1 MFEKIKKTFGIQQK
15 EERTDA
21 ALVQAFLRGDD
32 LPFQGQ
38 GIFDHGIQDPY
49 SQNIAVFRCI
59 NIISSSLSRV
69 PLRLMR
75 RGRELNN
82 GKVYNLLNKP
92 NSVQNRIEFI
102 NMLLTQ
108 LHISGNA
115 FIYIDGRNSEGI
127 PRSLMLLPP
136 ESISPIKG
144 ASIYDLEGWRVKTG
158 ARETVDI
165 AKADIIHIKY
175 AANPQDPI
183 MGVGPS
189 SIASLA
195 VDTDFAAAVYNRSVM
210 KNGGLPSGILSYKGP
225 GKLTEEMKEEIRQS
239 WYRTYGS
246 PRASSRLA
254 VTNSDW
260 TFQPTGTSQKE
271 MEFLEARRWNL
282 VDIARA
288 YNVPVMYLNDDSTS
302 ATSEASITI
311 QRRMFYEENLIPLAR
326 KLQEIITSEFLVK
339 IDNMLSI
346 EFDFSNIAALQVDY
360 NERVKAGQDLQKMGF
375 SINQINERLDLGLK
389 EEPWGDEHLVPV
401 NMVPAQDVVDHDVHL
416 PSGDSGEE
424 LVDSPEK
431 SLEGTE
437 TASLRWSV
445 LAKGAQQIEKKCT
458 NKMRRLFLKQRSLV
472 LKSLDKAEPDDLDA
486 ASKALRGIDSS
497 AFAEAIVPFLISS
510 YSEGN
515 ISALS
520 GVKEVEGIE
529 PEEGELV
536 ISNATRYCAER
547 YDSLARLC
555 EEAKDLVE
563 QEISSGLSLGESVED
578 IQKRVR
584 QTYNVIIGR
593 SKMVSRT
600 EVFAASNIARYSFL
614 KADKSIKEVE
624 WLSGPCRNHGPMG
637 SSKIGESF
645 ETGLAHPGEGGES
658 ETQNIGC
665 SCLIAAAPKHS

>member
-1 MFEKIKKTFGIQQK
+1 
-15 EERTDA
+15 
-21 ALVQAFLRGDD
+21 
-32 LPFQGQ
+32 
-38 GIFDHGIQDPY
+38 
-49 SQNIAVFRCI
+49 
-59 NIISSSLSRV
+59 
-69 PLRLMR
+69 
-75 RGRELNN
+75 
-82 GKVYNLLNKP
+82 
-92 NSVQNRIEFI
+92 
-102 NMLLTQ
+102 
-108 LHISGNA
+108 
-115 FIYIDGRNSEGI
+115 
-127 PRSLMLLPP
+127 
-136 ESISPIKG
+136 
-144 ASIYDLEGWRVKTG
+144 
-158 ARETVDI
+158 
-165 AKADIIHIKY
+165 
-175 AANPQDPI
+175 
-183 MGVGPS
+183 
-189 SIASLA
+189 
-195 VDTDFAAAVYNRSVM
+195 
-210 KNGGLPSGILSYKGP
+210 
-225 GKLTEEMKEEIRQS
+225 
-239 WYRTYGS
+239 
-246 PRASSRLA
+246 
-254 VTNSDW
+254 
-260 TFQPTGTSQKE
+260 
-271 MEFLEARRWNL
+271 L